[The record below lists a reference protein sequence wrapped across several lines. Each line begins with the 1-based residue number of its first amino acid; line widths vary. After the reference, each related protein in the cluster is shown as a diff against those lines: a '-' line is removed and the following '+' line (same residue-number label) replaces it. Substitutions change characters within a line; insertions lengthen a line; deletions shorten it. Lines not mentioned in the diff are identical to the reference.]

1 MRRCERTNLCVLA
14 PPSDRLR
21 LISPLSPVTKDAP
34 PHTSPESSAS
44 PRTTS
49 PSPSPTSST
58 SYRRASP
65 PAPVLPPISS
75 YPSVLSSTST
85 TLAPFLPST
94 PPIPIAR
101 LAHGLDRVLFN
112 PGVHVLRDPPQR
124 RVQLPYRARE
134 PSQGR
139 RVCVRQ
145 VTAVCHELEGYA
157 VDGDCRGRGKDVCE
171 LDELDRW
178 NALPGEY
185 AFRRGR
191 AALMRFADLL
201 LVEQGEGGQHEH
213 AFRRVADAGE
223 LGAGGR

>member
-112 PGVHVLRDPPQR
+112 PGVHVLRDPRSGVYNFPTVLENLPKVDEFAFDKLPQ
-124 RVQLPYRARE
+124 Y
-134 PSQGR
+134 
-139 RVCVRQ
+139 
-145 VTAVCHELEGYA
+145 VTSS
-157 VDGDCRGRGKDVCE
+157 KDT
-171 LDELDRW
+171 R
-178 NALPGEY
+178 
-185 AFRRGR
+185 
-191 AALMRFADLL
+191 LMEIA
-201 LVEQGEGGQHEH
+201 EGEGRTFVSSTSSTVGMLCQVSMRLGEGE
-213 AFRRVADAGE
+213 RR
-223 LGAGGR
+223 